1 MTLLETITETARGA
15 LKASPHELAA
25 KLGNEASAAERRASD
40 LEAEIDRAIAAEVG
54 GDKEAAKLNA
64 RLLKELHEVQ
74 SRAGA
79 LRRSE
84 SAAQAAAAAEDAAR
98 ARAQAGERMNH
109 LKAAA
114 ARRAAALG
122 RCDELVSELAAALRQ
137 ASQAMT
143 DIQSLAGPGTV
154 GADLPLLTAADFR
167 TAITA
172 RLGEYGA
179 FPDGR
184 WDKSVTVGSLASVGA
199 QTHAAIIAAAERKIL
214 KTLGETHD

>member
-1 MTLLETITETARGA
+1 MTLLETITETARVV

-25 KLGNEASAAERRASD
+25 KLGAEVTAAERRASD
-40 LEAEIDRAIAAEVG
+40 LEREIDRAIADEVG
-54 GDKEAAKLNA
+54 GNAEAAKLNT

-74 SRAGA
+74 GRLSS
-79 LRRSE
+79 LRRAE
-84 SAAQAAAAAEDAAR
+84 EAAQTAAAAEDAAQ

-109 LKAAA
+109 LKSAAS
-114 ARRAAALG
+114 RRAAALG

-154 GADLPLLTAADFR
+154 VAELPLLTAADFR

-172 RLGEYGA
+172 RLGEAGA

-184 WDKSVTVGSLASVGA
+184 FDKSVTTGSLASVGA

-214 KTLGETHD
+214 KTIGV

>member
-1 MTLLETITETARGA
+1 MTLLETITETARVV
-15 LKASPHELAA
+15 LKADPHALAA
-25 KLGNEASAAERRASD
+25 KLGSEASAAERRASE

-74 SRAGA
+74 ARASA
-79 LRRSE
+79 LRRNE
-84 SAAQAAAAAEDAAR
+84 AAAQVAAAAEDAAQ

-109 LKAAA
+109 LKSAAS
-114 ARRAAALG
+114 RRAAALG

-154 GADLPLLTAADFR
+154 VAELPLLTAADFR

-172 RLGEYGA
+172 RLGEAGA

-184 WDKSVTVGSLASVGA
+184 FDKSVTTGSLASVAA
-199 QTHAAIIAAAERKIL
+199 QTHAAIIAAAERKRL
-214 KTLGETHD
+214 SKLGA